1 RDHDPDTVSSFV
13 VHDSSRNAHV
23 DPSPTN
29 LTASLT
35 AGSRVDL
42 NRSQRC
48 DDLESM
54 PRKLAEWPLHR
65 AAVWRFA
72 RLNRSRRGRFVSN
85 CLLVTGSHGSGAVAR
100 KESCMRR
107 RGCLISLAAMAGL
120 VLVCCLVGWFV
131 LLPRI
136 EDQLTEGISEGLS
149 TQVAEQLDAAGVDVG
164 PGTHTLDVAQI
175 ESELADVGNFD

>member
-1 RDHDPDTVSSFV
+1 
-13 VHDSSRNAHV
+13 
-23 DPSPTN
+23 
-29 LTASLT
+29 
-35 AGSRVDL
+35 
-42 NRSQRC
+42 
-48 DDLESM
+48 
-54 PRKLAEWPLHR
+54 
-65 AAVWRFA
+65 
-72 RLNRSRRGRFVSN
+72 
-85 CLLVTGSHGSGAVAR
+85 
-100 KESCMRR
+100 MRR

-175 ESELADVGNFD
+175 ESELADVGNFDPDEFELTASNGQISLQFGQTGQQFGYTGDISAENGRLVVTNMESSEGFFDFILSPDRLAEAIEDGVNGYFESRGLAIQSVTAENNQITVEAVETGR